1 MEENESIHALPMLGN
16 KRFVVALLAIAALS
30 RRSAVPMSS
39 AELSTLIGVEATMLR
54 RSLGKLIKAGI
65 VFSREGHDG
74 GYVLNPVHE
83 STSLADVYLAV
94 QDVPPSKKRLDI
106 PLSNRFSSSIIAS
119 LAEIAIE
126 IERQKV
132 EELEKHMISKLSP

>member
-1 MEENESIHALPMLGN
+1 MQKRNFIHDVSMLEN

-30 RRSAVPMSS
+30 RRPVAPMSS
-39 AELSTLIGVEATMLR
+39 ADLSTLICVETTM
-54 RSLGKLIKAGI
+54 LGKLIKAGL

-83 STSLADVYLAV
+83 STSLSDVYLAV
-94 QDVPPSKKRLDI
+94 QEALLPKKGLDI
-106 PLSNRFSSSIIAS
+106 SLSNRLSTPIIAS

-126 IERQKV
+126 IERQKI
-132 EELEKHMISKLSP
+132 EELQRHMISKLSP